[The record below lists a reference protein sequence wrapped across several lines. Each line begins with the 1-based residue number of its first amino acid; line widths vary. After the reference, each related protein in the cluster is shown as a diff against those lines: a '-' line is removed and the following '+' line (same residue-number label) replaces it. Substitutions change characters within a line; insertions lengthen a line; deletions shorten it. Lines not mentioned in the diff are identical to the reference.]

1 SHAGANDLCQECEDI
16 VHLLTKMTKED
27 AFQEAIRKFLEQEC
41 DILPLKLLVPRCRQ
55 VLDVALPLV
64 IDYFQSQIN
73 PKAICNAV
81 GLCPRGQ

>member
-41 DILPLKLLVPRCRQ
+41 DILPLELLVPECRQ
-55 VLDVALPLV
+55 VLDVYLPLV

-73 PKAICNAV
+73 PKAICNHV